1 MKIFTTQTDSI
12 DAKAKDSVLRLLY
25 AYEKYKN
32 DEGKKNALSF
42 KKKADFDNRD
52 KDIENAIKNVNNKA
66 DFDYMNSIIDFL
78 WSNDY
83 IQKLNEIKD
92 DNVTYYMLTKS
103 GILFYESNGFEK
115 ELKDQRQLTNE
126 NYYKF
131 LTIILAFFAIISPVI
146 FDRLG
151 DKTDDKLEK
160 INSSLNELNGRIQKL
175 EHNDIDTIIQRN
187 DTLPNKMHMP

>member
-32 DEGKKNALSF
+32 NEGKKNALSF
-42 KKKADFDNRD
+42 KKKADFNNMD
-52 KDIENAIKNVNNKA
+52 KDIESAIKNVNNKA
-66 DFDYMNSIIDFL
+66 DFVYMSSIVDYL

-83 IQKLNEIKD
+83 IQKLNENED
-92 DNVTYYMLTKS
+92 NNVTYYMLTKS

-115 ELKDQRQLTNE
+115 ELRDQRQLTNE

-131 LTIILAFFAIISPVI
+131 LTIIIAFFAILSPVI
-146 FDRLG
+146 FDHLG
-151 DKTDDKLEK
+151 GKTDDKLEK
-160 INSSLNELNGRIQKL
+160 INSSLNEINGRIQKL
-175 EHNDIDTIIQRN
+175 EYKNNDTIKQQN
-187 DTLPNKMHMP
+187 DSLPIE

>member
-12 DAKAKDSVLRLLY
+12 DAKVKDSVLRLLY

-42 KKKADFDNRD
+42 KKNADFDNRD

-103 GILFYESNGFEK
+103 GVLFYESNGFEK

-160 INSSLNELNGRIQKL
+160 INSSLNELIGRIQKL
-175 EHNDIDTIIQRN
+175 ERKDIDIIIQRN